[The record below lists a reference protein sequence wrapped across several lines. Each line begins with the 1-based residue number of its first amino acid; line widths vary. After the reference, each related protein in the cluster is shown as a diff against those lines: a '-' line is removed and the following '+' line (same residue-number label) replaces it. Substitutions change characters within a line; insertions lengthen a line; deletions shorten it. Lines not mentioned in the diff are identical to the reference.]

1 MPKVIKNVKESL
13 TAETR
18 RQITE
23 NGYSATSMRSVAT
36 ACGIATGTVYN
47 YFDSKDALV
56 ASFMNEDWS
65 KTLESMKLGCASA
78 TTAVQAVKVVSDVM
92 TRFAEAHKKLF
103 MDPQA
108 SVGYSIA
115 LQKNHG
121 ILIGQLKDIIE
132 PFCAEYSK
140 KIGADVSDFII
151 ETLINWTVQGKD
163 FEEYNKVIG
172 RVLI

>member
-65 KTLESMKLGCASA
+65 KTLERMKEGCIDVK
-78 TTAVQAVKVVSDVM
+78 TPIEAVKVVSGEM
-92 TRFAEAHKKLF
+92 TRFALEHKKLF

-132 PFCAEYSK
+132 PYCAEYSK
-140 KIGADVSDFII
+140 KIGADVSDFLI

-163 FEEYNKVIG
+163 FDEYNKVIA
-172 RVLI
+172 RLFI